1 MVKTFKVSKLIADAG
16 ICSRRKAELLIK
28 EGRVK
33 LNNKI
38 LTSIPERATVKDL
51 IKVDN
56 KKINSKK
63 ETRLW
68 KYYKPTGKLTTNYDP
83 LGRKTIFEDFPKNL
97 PRVVTVGRLDFN
109 SEGLLLL
116 TNSGSLARYLELPK
130 NSFIREYKVKVKGE
144 INIQKLKKIE
154 KGIIIKGIKYE
165 SIKINILEKNKDYAW
180 VKMKLLEGKNREIRK
195 IINFFGWSVNKLK
208 RISYGPIQL
217 KEIKKNEVKEINIS
231 KYFKKIP

>member
-1 MVKTFKVSKLIADAG
+1 MEKTFKVSKLIADAG

-38 LTSIPERATVKDL
+38 LTSVPERATIKDL

-63 ETRLW
+63 EPRLW
-68 KYYKPTGKLTTNYDP
+68 KYYKPVGKLTTNYDP
-83 LGRKTIFEDFPKNL
+83 LGRKTIFEDLPKNL
-97 PRVVTVGRLDFN
+97 PRVITVGRLDFN

-116 TNSGSLARYLELPK
+116 TNSGILARYLELPE
-130 NSFIREYKVKVKGE
+130 NSLARKYLVKIKGN
-144 INIQKLKKIE
+144 INIQKLKNLE
-154 KGIIIKGIKYE
+154 KGITIKGIKYK
-165 SIKINILEKNKDYAW
+165 SIKVSILKKNKDSARIE
-180 VKMKLLEGKNREIRK
+180 MRLMEGKNRETRK
-195 IINFFGWSVNKLK
+195 IINFLGWKINKLQ

-217 KEIKKNEVKEINIS
+217 NKLKKDEVEEININ

>member
-1 MVKTFKVSKLIADAG
+1 MIKTFKVSKLIADAG
-16 ICSRRKAELLIK
+16 ICSRRKAELLIR

-83 LGRKTIFEDFPKNL
+83 LGRKTIFEDLPKNL

-116 TNSGSLARYLELPK
+116 TNLGSSRYLAKLPELVSNKSPSELKSSLPTVTTLGKFFGNSSKIVFLPK
-130 NSFIREYKVKVKGE
+130 GS
-144 INIQKLKKIE
+144 
-154 KGIIIKGIKYE
+154 
-165 SIKINILEKNKDYAW
+165 
-180 VKMKLLEGKNREIRK
+180 
-195 IINFFGWSVNKLK
+195 
-208 RISYGPIQL
+208 
-217 KEIKKNEVKEINIS
+217 
-231 KYFKKIP
+231 